1 MRGRLHPHRITSD
14 IASRLIVNTHR
25 ASLMFKC
32 VRSDP
37 CVYANGIYQ
46 RAYSYGSER
55 ERWNDDHFV
64 CHISLRWYRQASVL
78 PDTALEDRYCRAS
91 SQGPQPPS
99 RADDYSH
106 TEMQRTDLH
115 DERNR
120 GAPKTWPSLSE
131 PFTRLFLQP
140 LVFSPL
146 AFRLARNT
154 RLQRSGRLQICRVVV
169 GEVKGGARCSG
180 R

>member
-1 MRGRLHPHRITSD
+1 MCALRS
-14 IASRLIVNTHR
+14 V
-25 ASLMFKC
+25 C
-32 VRSDP
+32 VSKRDLP
-37 CVYANGIYQ
+37 TCVLVWV
-46 RAYSYGSER
+46 RE

-120 GAPKTWPSLSE
+120 EAPKTWPSLSE

-140 LVFSPL
+140 LVSSPL
-146 AFRLARNT
+146 AFRLARCT
-154 RLQRSGRLQICRVVV
+154 RLQRSGRFQICRVVV
-169 GEVKGGARCSG
+169 GEIQVG
-180 R
+180 RAAQDVD